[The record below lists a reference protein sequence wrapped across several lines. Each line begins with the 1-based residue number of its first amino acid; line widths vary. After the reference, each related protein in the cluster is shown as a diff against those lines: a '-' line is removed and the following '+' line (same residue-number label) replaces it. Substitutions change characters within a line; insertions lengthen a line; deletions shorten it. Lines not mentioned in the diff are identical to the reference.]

1 MKKEGSRAPHAVR
14 VLCIKIGAA
23 ILCTALIAAA
33 LLYTYKQYEKYKF
46 TALSALISSEL
57 MYCAELTTVKAV
69 YSDVVTLK
77 RRQVLGLAKSYSIVR
92 YSGVI
97 RAGIAD
103 MGGLTFTL
111 GSDRTSITV
120 RLPRVQIIGNDI
132 SSMEIFDEYKN
143 IFAPI
148 SSQEVFTE
156 ILAAKEKA
164 EQSFIARGLLQDAE
178 LQSLL
183 VVRRVL
189 SAMGFKHIA
198 VGFAE

>member
-1 MKKEGSRAPHAVR
+1 MES
-14 VLCIKIGAA
+14 
-23 ILCTALIAAA
+23 
-33 LLYTYKQYEKYKF
+33 
-46 TALSALISSEL
+46 IS
-57 MYCAELTTVKAV
+57 
-69 YSDVVTLK
+69 
-77 RRQVLGLAKSYSIVR
+77 
-92 YSGVI
+92 
-97 RAGIAD
+97 
-103 MGGLTFTL
+103 GLTFTL
-111 GSDRTSITV
+111 GSDRTSVTV

-132 SSMEIFDEYKN
+132 SSMEVFDEYKN

>member
-1 MKKEGSRAPHAVR
+1 MLFR
-14 VLCIKIGAA
+14 
-23 ILCTALIAAA
+23 
-33 LLYTYKQYEKYKF
+33 
-46 TALSALISSEL
+46 L
-57 MYCAELTTVKAV
+57 MEV
-69 YSDVVTLK
+69 
-77 RRQVLGLAKSYSIVR
+77 
-92 YSGVI
+92 
-97 RAGIAD
+97 
-103 MGGLTFTL
+103 
-111 GSDRTSITV
+111 
-120 RLPRVQIIGNDI
+120 
-132 SSMEIFDEYKN
+132 FDEYKN

-198 VGFAE
+198 VGFAEYQLFLYLIFSDAVEPADF